1 MNKELILDN
10 VLKSLDIMWKG
21 MLSIFIVI
29 VLIIT
34 ATAIMNFCVKK
45 ARKKAENKKNQD
57 NQEQNN

>member
-29 VLIIT
+29 ILIVT

-45 ARKKAENKKNQD
+45 ARKKTEDTNNQD
-57 NQEQNN
+57 NQQDNN

>member
-1 MNKELILDN
+1 MNKELIIDN

-45 ARKKAENKKNQD
+45 VHKKAENKKNQD
-57 NQEQNN
+57 NQQQNN

>member
-1 MNKELILDN
+1 MNKELIVDN

-45 ARKKAENKKNQD
+45 VRKKAENKKNQD
-57 NQEQNN
+57 NQQQNN